1 MKNAFKKILF
11 AIAALGFVVCSAF
24 RVKQALDS
32 PNDPMAK
39 NIDPSVSPGEDFFKY
54 ANGTW
59 LKKNP
64 IPPAYSSWGIGNTVT
79 EEIRNRLRKI
89 NEDALKA
96 NAPAGSSTQKIG
108 DFYYT
113 GLDSVGIEKAGI
125 SPLQQQLNLI
135 DQSNNTQDIL
145 NAVAML

>member
-32 PNDPMAK
+32 PNDPIYK
-39 NIDPSVSPGEDFFKY
+39 NIDPTVSPGEDFFKY

-59 LKKNP
+59 LKNNP
-64 IPPAYSSWGIGNTVT
+64 IPPAYSSWGIGNEVT
-79 EEIRNRLRKI
+79 EEIRDRLRKI

-96 NAPAGSSTQKIG
+96 NAAKGTATQKIG
-108 DFYYT
+108 DFYYS
-113 GLDSVGIEKAGI
+113 GLDSTDIEKQGV
-125 SPLQQQLNLI
+125 SPLK
-135 DQSNNTQDIL
+135 
-145 NAVAML
+145 